1 MNVSRKNR
9 ISAKIQPP
17 ADKSISHRALLL
29 NAIANGKAE
38 IKNLLDSEDVR
49 STAQCLNTLGIPI
62 DWAQGKNV
70 IIDGKGLH
78 GFQSSAL
85 QTFLDCGNSGT
96 TMRLL
101 SGVLPAQSF
110 TTTLGGDISLQKRP
124 MDRIINP
131 LTLMNANIVGTPS
144 GTAPLQVTPSS
155 LKGINYEMPIA
166 SAQVKSAILLAGLYT
181 EETTT
186 IIEPEPTRN
195 HTELMLQSMG
205 VKIENSNNKIH
216 IEPASEI
223 KPISLTIPGDI
234 SSAAPW
240 LVLGACHPNAEIYI
254 EKVGINSTRTG
265 ILDILIRMGAQ
276 LEIENISEPESE
288 QIANLS
294 IRSSTLKSTIIE
306 KEEIPRAIDELPLI
320 ALLGCY
326 AKGRTIVRDA
336 EELRVKES
344 DRIESIIN
352 ILRAMG
358 AEIYTTKDGFVVE
371 GGNSLKGSVLDGKM
385 DHRIGILAAIAGA
398 LVKNETNVINDA
410 VSISYPT
417 FWNVLKD
424 VATVT
429 E

>member
-1 MNVSRKNR
+1 MNVSRKKR

-17 ADKSISHRALLL
+17 ADKSISHRALIF
-29 NAIANGKAE
+29 NAIADGKAE
-38 IKNLLDSEDVR
+38 LKNLLDSEDVR
-49 STAQCLNTLGIPI
+49 STTYCLSALGITI
-62 DWAQGKNV
+62 DWSQEKSV
-70 IIDGKGLH
+70 IVSGRGLR
-78 GFQSSAL
+78 GLQSNDD
-85 QTFLDCGNSGT
+85 QKILDCRNSGT

-101 SGVLPAQSF
+101 SGILPAQSF
-110 TTTLGGDISLQKRP
+110 ATTLGGDTSLQKRP
-124 MDRIINP
+124 MGRIINP
-131 LTLMNANIVGTPS
+131 LTRMNANIIGTPS
-144 GTAPLQVTPSS
+144 GTAPLQITPSN
-155 LKGINYEMPIA
+155 LHGITYEMPIA

-181 EETTT
+181 NETTT

-205 VKIENSNNKIH
+205 AKIKHANNNIH
-216 IEPASEI
+216 IEPSSALE
-223 KPISLTIPGDI
+223 PISLTIPGDI

-254 EKVGINSTRTG
+254 EKVGVNSTRTG
-265 ILDILIRMGAQ
+265 LLDILIRMGAQ

-326 AKGRTIVRDA
+326 AEGKTIVRDA

-344 DRIESIIN
+344 DRIESIVN
-352 ILRAMG
+352 TLRAMG

-371 GGNSLKGSVLDGKM
+371 GGNSLEGSALDGKM
-385 DHRIGILAAIAGA
+385 DHRIGILAAIAVVVPP
-398 LVKNETNVINDA
+398 LI
-410 VSISYPT
+410 
-417 FWNVLKD
+417 
-424 VATVT
+424 
-429 E
+429 